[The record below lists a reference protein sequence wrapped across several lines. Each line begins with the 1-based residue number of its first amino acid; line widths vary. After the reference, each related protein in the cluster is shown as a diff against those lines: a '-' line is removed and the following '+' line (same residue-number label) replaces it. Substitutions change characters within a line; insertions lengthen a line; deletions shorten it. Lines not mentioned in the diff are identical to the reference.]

1 MRKRGR
7 RAMARFSDLLR
18 ELARSE
24 RDVAAGRARIVRQ
37 AELVRELDAD
47 GHDTSFSAARL
58 LVLIANLNQMERRR
72 QRIVRQLSGSKGE
85 LAA

>member
-1 MRKRGR
+1 
-7 RAMARFSDLLR
+7 MARFSDLLR